1 MTSCQQDGPG
11 LRPGAGLG
19 GVRLQRRHPGGGR
32 HLRLRGGRQV
42 GAVICCYLLL
52 STVIYCYLH
61 TIYAAWAGCW
71 ACCAAW
77 ASPCCCGP
85 ACPGLTQS
93 SAAPAS
99 WSDHYIYII
108 YTISTLSTLYLH
120 VQVSLP
126 ILIGGVLIARNMIL
140 PSFII
145 ICLGM
150 IFLNFNWSVSVDMT
164 MWVIVLEKVPSE
176 GS

>member
-1 MTSCQQDGPG
+1 MGGLLGVLCGMGLSVL
-11 LRPGAGLG
+11 LRP
-19 GVRLQRRHPGGGR
+19 RLPWIDP
-32 HLRLRGGRQV
+32 
-42 GAVICCYLLL
+42 VICGTSLLVRPLYL
-52 STVIYCYLH
+52 
-61 TIYAAWAGCW
+61 
-71 ACCAAW
+71 
-77 ASPCCCGP
+77 
-85 ACPGLTQS
+85 
-93 SAAPAS
+93 
-99 WSDHYIYII
+99 HYIYII

-164 MWVIVLEKVPSE
+164 MWVT
-176 GS
+176 